1 MKRLLTLSLSACL
14 SALFF
19 VSCTDDGP
27 KEPGTGTG
35 LYPLTIEAS
44 KATIT
49 PDSIDE
55 VTLTVKHLNVVV
67 TEGIEL
73 YVNDSLINPINFKFK
88 TDVEGT
94 YKFRAK
100 KGNDNS
106 PAISV
111 VAKKAINR
119 NPGTFIKNALTL
131 YLTTTWCTNCPT
143 AMDIIKAAQI
153 DYPNRIVT
161 LTWHSTQKGPI
172 YDPFGLEHTQTLMI
186 WLGGVGGFPMV
197 NIDNQKVLYPGSGD
211 KREYEYS
218 LYEAPH
224 AGMVGVAIETKLNGR
239 TVTGK
244 VKVRNSS
251 EELAKQIMSVNVV
264 VTENG
269 LVANQIMPPPNSSAN
284 PSYVHNHV
292 VRHVFTPMASI
303 DLPGQASNNQLGEY
317 IPDDKKAVGETFEY
331 EFTYDIPEA
340 GIYVPKEY
348 NPANMNIAAF
358 VVLGNTKASSPFI
371 ASQQVKFGESI
382 DFQYNKK

>member
-19 VSCTDDGP
+19 ASCTDDGP

-88 TDVEGT
+88 TNVEGT

-131 YLTTTWCTNCPT
+131 YLTTTWCNNCPT
-143 AMDIIKAAQI
+143 AMDIIKSAQK

-161 LTWHSTQKGPI
+161 LTWHSTQKGVI
-172 YDPFGLEHTQTLMI
+172 YDPFAVEHTQTIMI

-197 NIDNQKVLYPGSGD
+197 NIDNQRALYPGSTD

-218 LYEAPH
+218 FYEAPH

-251 EELAKQIMSVNVV
+251 AELVKQVMSVNVV
-264 VTENG
+264 VTEDG
-269 LVANQIMPPPNSSAN
+269 LVANQIMPNGSAN
-284 PSYVHNHV
+284 PSYVHEHV
-292 VRHVFTPMASI
+292 VRHVFTPMSSI
-303 DLPGQASNNQLGEY
+303 DIPGQPSNNQLGEY
-317 IPDDKKAVGETFEY
+317 IPDDKKAVDATYEY
-331 EFTYDIPEA
+331 EFEYTIPSA
-340 GIYVPKEY
+340 GPDVPTEY

-358 VVLGNTKASSPFI
+358 VVLGNAKATSPFI
-371 ASQQVKFGESI
+371 AAQQVRFGESI